1 MLGRQIKERKN
12 CIGDIMYSVM
22 LVMNPGQAFEEREG
36 SLVDI
41 GENGSQFLV
50 SVELCGKEND
60 DMGKTW
66 SLEEDL
72 S

>member
-1 MLGRQIKERKN
+1 
-12 CIGDIMYSVM
+12 MYSVM
-22 LVMNPGQAFEEREG
+22 LVMNPGQAFEGREG
-36 SLVDI
+36 SLIDI
-41 GENGSQFLV
+41 GEHGSPFLV

-60 DMGKTW
+60 DMGKTR